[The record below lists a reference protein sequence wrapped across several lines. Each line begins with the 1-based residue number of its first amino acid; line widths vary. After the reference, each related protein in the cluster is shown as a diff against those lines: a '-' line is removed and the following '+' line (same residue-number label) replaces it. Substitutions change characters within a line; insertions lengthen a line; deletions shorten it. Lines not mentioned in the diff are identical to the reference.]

1 MTDAVR
7 WHESLGASGELLA
20 FAATFGD
27 RAAFWAECPR
37 GDWLLWLALRAHEGS
52 GAHARSGILGAA
64 RAIAALGLEYLPD
77 DDTGARSVLDA
88 LAEGRELPTEGEIDA
103 LEREADA
110 AADAA
115 PACPWCALLGI
126 DAAALDA
133 GGAGDRA
140 GVMVPET
147 SECDSVGLRAALP
160 TVRVTRLCGAM
171 SEDLVRG
178 DLRLEANPDQS
189 TVSRTF
195 VVEEKPDGSV
205 AISRAS
211 ISPAQPSS
219 LGVAGLLVALGA
231 VLLRRLRQPQRPA
244 K

>member
-1 MTDAVR
+1 VTDAVR

-115 PACPWCALLGI
+115 VSLARSAIALAARAHLAADTAGLAGLERIPALVCEAARNDVGDCAQL
-126 DAAALDA
+126 AA
-133 GGAGDRA
+133 
-140 GVMVPET
+140 
-147 SECDSVGLRAALP
+147 VGYVLRKSA
-160 TVRVTRLCGAM
+160 
-171 SEDLVRG
+171 ELVR
-178 DLRLEANPDQS
+178 S
-189 TVSRTF
+189 HV
-195 VVEEKPDGSV
+195 
-205 AISRAS
+205 
-211 ISPAQPSS
+211 PA
-219 LGVAGLLVALGA
+219 
-231 VLLRRLRQPQRPA
+231 PA
-244 K
+244 